1 MTTRRRRS
9 FTRKAPVRY
18 AWLPSRQSIVATG
31 SGVTTSG
38 VDLLAAMNAD
48 MGREPAPGMVIERI
62 IGQLSVRATAETAS
76 SIPITCGIRLVEEG
90 STALLVTLDTEVA
103 RWLWW
108 YGTMVNDDVAEQS
121 AGVFRPVWGTHIPF
135 DVHGRWRLTNV
146 GDELRFT
153 IANHDAED
161 AILWSLWTRTLV
173 RIP

>member
-1 MTTRRRRS
+1 
-9 FTRKAPVRY
+9 VRY
-18 AWLPSRQSIVATG
+18 AWLPSSSRINSLAAATTVG
-31 SGVTTSG
+31 S
-38 VDLLAAMNAD
+38 VDLLAAMNND

-62 IGQLSVRATAETAS
+62 IGNLSLRLTAETAS
-76 SIPITCGIRLVEEG
+76 SAPITCGIRLVEEG
-90 STALLVTLDTEVA
+90 STALLVTLDTEIA

-108 YGTMVNDDVAEQS
+108 YGTMIIDDVAEQS
-121 AGVFRPVWGTHIPF
+121 AGVFRPVWKTHIPF

-153 IANHDAED
+153 MINHDAED